1 MNFLENM
8 FNSIRYLL
16 ISIITPPKA
25 GNKENNSTEKE
36 YTDLLS
42 DIDNQLNKSL
52 LEDDILSTNGT
63 NIDSKN

>member
-25 GNKENNSTEKE
+25 GNKENTTTEKE
-36 YTDLLS
+36 YTNLLS
-42 DIDNQLNKSL
+42 DTENQLNKLL
-52 LEDDILSTNGT
+52 LEDD
-63 NIDSKN
+63 NITTDTK

>member
-8 FNSIRYLL
+8 FNSIKYLL

-25 GNKENNSTEKE
+25 GNKKNNPTEKE

-42 DIDNQLNKSL
+42 DNDNQLNKSL
-52 LEDDILSTNGT
+52 LEDDILSSDT
-63 NIDSKN
+63 K

>member
-25 GNKENNSTEKE
+25 GNKQNTTIEKE
-36 YTDLLS
+36 YTNLLS
-42 DIDNQLNKSL
+42 DTENQLNKLL
-52 LEDDILSTNGT
+52 LEDD
-63 NIDSKN
+63 NITTDTK